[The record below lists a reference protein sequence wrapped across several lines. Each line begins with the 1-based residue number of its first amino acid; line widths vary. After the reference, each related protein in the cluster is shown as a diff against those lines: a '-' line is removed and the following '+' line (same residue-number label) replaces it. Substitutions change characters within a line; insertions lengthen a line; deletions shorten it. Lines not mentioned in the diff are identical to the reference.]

1 MIYISEEQVEK
12 NLPMDKLIKAM
23 REIFIESGSGNAGY
37 LPRARLKFDGNVLN
51 TMPAYI
57 SKYGLTGLKAYMGGK
72 NGYRGVVIIFNINN
86 YEPIACIESNI
97 LGQRRTGALPAMLTK
112 ELHSGAESFLLI
124 GAGFQA
130 EAQMSAMCIA
140 LDLTETG
147 VFSRTYDKAIS
158 FADRMSKVTGTS
170 IKPLDSLESLKNY
183 EIITTAT
190 TSSEPIFQR
199 KDLGDLYHVN
209 LIGSNIKSRREVS
222 RDVISESDIV
232 IVEDYEEALMES
244 AEISE
249 VKDLPSIINLK
260 DFLTVKRYAKRI
272 EKSVFKTMGLGIED
286 IAAAHIV
293 MKSMGIV

>member
-1 MIYISEEQVEK
+1 MIYITEEQVEK
-12 NLPMDKLIKAM
+12 NLPMDKLIGAM
-23 REIFIESGSGNAGY
+23 KEIFVDAGTGKAGF
-37 LPRARLKFDGNVLN
+37 LPRSRLKFDGNVLN
-51 TMPAYI
+51 TMPSYI

-72 NGYRGVVIIFNINN
+72 NGYRGVVLLFNMNN

-97 LGQRRTGALPAMLTK
+97 LGQRRTGALPAMLTR

-140 LDLTETG
+140 LDLTEIG
-147 VFSRTYDKAIS
+147 VFSRTYDRAVN
-158 FADRMSKVTGTS
+158 FADRMKKVTGMN
-170 IKPLDSLESLKNY
+170 IKPLDSLETLRNY

-222 RDVISESDIV
+222 RDVLAESDII
-232 IVEDYEEALMES
+232 IVEDYEEAMMES

-260 DFLTVKRYAKRI
+260 DFMAGKRSAKRI

-293 MKSMGIV
+293 MKSMGIL

>member
-1 MIYISEEQVEK
+1 MMYITEEQVEK
-12 NLPMDKLIKAM
+12 NLPMDKLIPAM
-23 REIFIESGSGNAGY
+23 RDIFMETGYGRAGY
-37 LPRARLKFDGNVLN
+37 LPRERLKFDGNVLN

-72 NGYRGVVIIFNINN
+72 NGYRGVVLIFNINN

-130 EAQMSAMCIA
+130 EAQISAMCIA
-140 LDLTETG
+140 LDLTEVG
-147 VFSRTYDKAIS
+147 VFSRTYDRTVS
-158 FADRMSKVTGTS
+158 FADRMNKVTGVK
-170 IKPLDSLESLKNY
+170 IKPLDSLEALKNY
-183 EIITTAT
+183 EIITTVT

-199 KDLGDLYHVN
+199 KELGDLYHVN
-209 LIGSNIKSRREVS
+209 LIGSNVKSRREVS
-222 RDVISESDIV
+222 RDVISASDII
-232 IVEDYEEALMES
+232 IVEDYEEAMMES

-249 VKDLPSIINLK
+249 VKDLPSIMNLK
-260 DFLTVKRYAKRI
+260 DFLTGKRYSKRI

-286 IAAAHIV
+286 LAAAHIV